1 MKNYKGI
8 FCGEAKETSLIITW
22 LSGRL
27 FEHQF
32 KMGLGVLNLVLFNKS
47 LLGKWLWRY
56 AMERNALWRRVIDTK
71 YGSLWGVGVLIVFR
85 GLMGLVC
92 GIISILL
99 SSLRWEMAPLL
110 NFCLI
115 YVGIR
120 SLRITS
126 QNFMALLVI
135 EILQWQN
142 CSLSQGIVLTG
153 MSALFNQHK
162 IRSWTLLHLS

>member
-1 MKNYKGI
+1 MLDVLKNYKGI

-92 GIISILL
+92 GIISILV

-110 NFCLI
+110 NFGMILGVRDFLSENNFPEHYDI
-115 YVGIR
+115 ASNKEASRAEMMLSSGGTFHWNIR
-120 SLRITS
+120 FIR
-126 QNFMALLVI
+126 
-135 EILQWQN
+135 
-142 CSLSQGIVLTG
+142 
-153 MSALFNQHK
+153 LFQD
-162 IRSWTLLHLS
+162 